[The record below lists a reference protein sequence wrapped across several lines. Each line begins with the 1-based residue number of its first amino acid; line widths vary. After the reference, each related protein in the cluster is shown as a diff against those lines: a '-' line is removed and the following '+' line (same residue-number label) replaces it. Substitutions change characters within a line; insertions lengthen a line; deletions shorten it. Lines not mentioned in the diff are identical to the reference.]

1 MAIIGLCGFKRTGKS
16 TVAQYLEDKYGY
28 VRANFKDGLIAE
40 IKQNFP
46 DLLKAIYNAEQELYS
61 YPAET
66 IDQLFINKSPLV
78 RALMVNYGT
87 EVRRREDP
95 DYWVL
100 QWKMKVA
107 DMMLRG
113 HRNIVVDDMR
123 FLNEMQAIQG
133 WGGKT
138 IRIVRD
144 DITTGG
150 DHASETE
157 LIGVETDHVIH
168 SKQGDLEGLYKA
180 VDDIMAK

>member
-1 MAIIGLCGFKRTGKS
+1 MIIGLTGFKRVGKT
-16 TVAQYLEDKYGY
+16 TVSKYLEDKYGY
-28 VRANFKDGLIAE
+28 IRVNFKDGLIAE

-46 DLLKAIYNAEQELYS
+46 DLLNEIIDICGAVGADYTLEELFVEKPS
-61 YPAET
+61 
-66 IDQLFINKSPLV
+66 LM

-107 DMMLRG
+107 DMMLQG
-113 HRNIVVDDMR
+113 HRNIVTDDLR
-123 FLNEMQAIQG
+123 FLNELQAVKAWNG
-133 WGGKT
+133 TT

-144 DITTGG
+144 DIPTGG
-150 DHASETE
+150 MHPSETE

-168 SKQGDLEGLYKA
+168 SKQGDLEGLYRA
-180 VDDIMAK
+180 VDGILKV